1 MPGGYRRWCFT
12 INNPAVDQPWAALPE
27 DVAYIVWQKE
37 QGAQGTMHLQGY
49 TRVKKSLSIGAVK
62 TALAIPTAHLEHAN
76 GTEEQCKAYCTKV
89 ETRIAGPWELGDY
102 LPSQGQRND
111 LKKCAALIVEGKS
124 LAAVADAEPATF
136 VKYARGFAAL
146 KAALSV
152 RKMRPDVEVLVIW
165 GPTGVGKSHWA
176 WNHFPLERLFAW
188 NANSG
193 HQWFDGYAGEEILI
207 IDEFSGE
214 QELAFLNRVLDK
226 YPLTVEM
233 KGSSIDA
240 KWTKVIITSNID
252 PANWYS
258 SMAAHGRNTPERIAS
273 LLRRLTWI
281 HNPQSRAECSAIP
294 IPPQWL

>member
-124 LAAVADAEPATF
+124 LAAVAEAEPATF
-136 VKYARGFAAL
+136 TKYARGFAAL
-146 KAALSV
+146 KPRSLVAKCGRISKSSSFGAQLALGSRTGRGITSRLSASSLGMRTPAA
-152 RKMRPDVEVLVIW
+152 
-165 GPTGVGKSHWA
+165 
-176 WNHFPLERLFAW
+176 
-188 NANSG
+188 SG
-193 HQWFDGYAGEEILI
+193 LTVTPEDILI
-207 IDEFSGE
+207 IDEYSGE
-214 QELAFLNRVLDK
+214 QELAFLNRVL
-226 YPLTVEM
+226 T
-233 KGSSIDA
+233 SI
-240 KWTKVIITSNID
+240 
-252 PANWYS
+252 
-258 SMAAHGRNTPERIAS
+258 R
-273 LLRRLTWI
+273 
-281 HNPQSRAECSAIP
+281 
-294 IPPQWL
+294 

>member
-12 INNPAVDQPWAALPE
+12 LNNPANDEPWQALPE

-37 QGAQGTMHLQGY
+37 QGAQGTLHLQGY
-49 TRVKKSLSIGAVK
+49 ARLKKSLSIGAVK
-62 TALAIPTAHLEHAN
+62 NALSMPGAHLEKAN

-89 ETRIAGPWELGDY
+89 ETRVAGPWELGDY

-111 LKKCAALIVEGKS
+111 LKKCAALIAEGKS
-124 LAAVADAEPATF
+124 LSVVAAADPSTF
-136 VKYARGFAAL
+136 VRYSKGLAAL
-146 KAALSV
+146 QAALAV
-152 RKMRPDVEVLVIW
+152 RKMRDPIEVVVIW

-176 WNHFPLERLFAW
+176 WTNFPLDRLFCW

-193 HQWFDGYAGEEILI
+193 KPWFDGYAGEDILV

-214 QELAFLNRVLDK
+214 QPLAYMNRVLDR
-226 YPLTVEM
+226 YPLTVEV
-233 KGSSIDA
+233 KGGSVQA
-240 KWTKVIITSNID
+240 NWTKAIITSNID

-258 SMAAHGRNTPERIAS
+258 QANGLNTPERIAS

-281 HNPQSRAECSAIP
+281 HNPQNRQEASAIA
-294 IPPQWL
+294 IPPQWI